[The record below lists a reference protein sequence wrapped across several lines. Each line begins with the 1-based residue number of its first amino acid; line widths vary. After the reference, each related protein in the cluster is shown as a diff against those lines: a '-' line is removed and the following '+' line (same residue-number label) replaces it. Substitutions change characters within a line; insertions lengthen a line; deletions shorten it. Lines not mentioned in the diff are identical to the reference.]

1 MQHCLLTRSEARV
14 RTPLCPF
21 MNALH
26 LERNVTG
33 PRTHPRAQMLLPAP
47 ARRTTRPPIHPPAA
61 AVQVLTRAHPQS
73 QSSAFRIYPT
83 VTSGQDDQRRSA
95 TAHVSHIP
103 EMNGEGGI
111 VELSD
116 EERTTVVQC
125 GPANSSP
132 VKTQHTAVKS
142 TEQQPYKWITR
153 ANRSGYWRAKIWS
166 RGAQHSAGT
175 P

>member
-1 MQHCLLTRSEARV
+1 MQHCLLTLSEARV

-26 LERNVTG
+26 LERNATG

-47 ARRTTRPPIHPPAA
+47 ARRTTRPPIHPLLLYKYSH
-61 AVQVLTRAHPQS
+61 VHTHI

-95 TAHVSHIP
+95 TAHVSHTP
-103 EMNGEGGI
+103 EMNGEGGV

-116 EERTTVVQC
+116 EERTTVAQC

-153 ANRSGYWRAKIWS
+153 ASRSGYWSAKIWS